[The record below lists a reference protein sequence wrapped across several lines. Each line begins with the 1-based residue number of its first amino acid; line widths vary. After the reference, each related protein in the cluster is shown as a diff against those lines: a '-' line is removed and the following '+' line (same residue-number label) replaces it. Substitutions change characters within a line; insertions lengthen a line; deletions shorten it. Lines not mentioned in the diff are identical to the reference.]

1 MKKKH
6 LYSKASDAYSVGMLV
21 RQICKEEWDIKL
33 LPNAMLFHGLE
44 LKLKGLKDKDPKTR
58 LSISDSK
65 VLLLQGDI
73 EFLFIS
79 IQSSLQF

>member
-58 LSISDSK
+58 LSISD
-65 VLLLQGDI
+65 VLMRLTSDSFKMKI
-73 EFLFIS
+73 PKCCFYKEI
-79 IQSSLQF
+79 